1 MRWSADIRDLI
12 SVEDVMEEL
21 GYGPNGGLVY
31 CMEYLVQNLDWL
43 QDLLTEYSDDDYF
56 IFDCPGWLIDSLFIV
71 DPIKFISGVLC
82 SLSAM
87 VQLELPHI
95 NVLTKCDLVDEK
107 ELTKYLDPSSGY
119 LLENLAN
126 SSEPRWRPLS
136 SAICNVINDFSM
148 VAFVPMNINREESI
162 ETVLMHV
169 DHAINY
175 GDDLEP
181 QHEAKLERYAKERTK
196 YLATLQEE
204 VNCGRE
210 LVSSKYQIDGK
221 ALQAMYE
228 RLGYPVSGQ
237 SKSHIEELVWQVND
251 NLDGAVCFEEFENSY
266 VRSRNDRTGLEPSE
280 VFFLTCFLM
289 FDKECC
295 GKVRQVFSSADCTI
309 SEVKHSCHTWC
320 CIAMMRWTRAMALAG
335 LLSLSSP
342 AARTDNVVEAR
353 LVRLPPKVFDDWREA
368 YRSNDV
374 LVDEEPLED
383 QIARYTREDAFP
395 KAGRT
400 LEEKIRAANEF
411 LDRELSIA
419 GQRGVG
425 VEEGKLAW
433 DDPVKKHLPSFELY
447 DKYAEEYVTIGD
459 LCAMN
464 SGLNELPDIGRHFG
478 LYQTDE
484 DLVRG
489 LKYLEPAHTLR
500 GGHDYA
506 NSNFAILG
514 QVIKSVSGQAW
525 DVFLKERIWDPLGM
539 TRTFASAF

>member
-1 MRWSADIRDLI
+1 MTYVVNLDPAADHFEYPVAFGTSLSSSFPCGYIRDLI

-21 GYGPNGGLVY
+21 GYGPNGGL
-31 CMEYLVQNLDWL
+31 
-43 QDLLTEYSDDDYF
+43 DLLTEYSDDDYF
-56 IFDCPGWLIDSLFIV
+56 IFDCPGQIELYSHLPVMKQLCDSLKDWGFTICGVYLIDSLFIV

-181 QHEAKLERYAKERTK
+181 QVRPKRIISTLLSVDSRSHEAKLERYVKERTK
-196 YLATLQEE
+196 YLTTLQEE
-204 VNCGRE
+204 INCGRE

-251 NLDGAVCFEEFENSY
+251 NLDGAVCYEEFENSY

-295 GKVRQVFSSADCTI
+295 GKVCQV
-309 SEVKHSCHTWC
+309 
-320 CIAMMRWTRAMALAG
+320 
-335 LLSLSSP
+335 
-342 AARTDNVVEAR
+342 
-353 LVRLPPKVFDDWREA
+353 
-368 YRSNDV
+368 
-374 LVDEEPLED
+374 
-383 QIARYTREDAFP
+383 
-395 KAGRT
+395 
-400 LEEKIRAANEF
+400 
-411 LDRELSIA
+411 
-419 GQRGVG
+419 
-425 VEEGKLAW
+425 
-433 DDPVKKHLPSFELY
+433 
-447 DKYAEEYVTIGD
+447 
-459 LCAMN
+459 
-464 SGLNELPDIGRHFG
+464 
-478 LYQTDE
+478 
-484 DLVRG
+484 
-489 LKYLEPAHTLR
+489 
-500 GGHDYA
+500 
-506 NSNFAILG
+506 
-514 QVIKSVSGQAW
+514 
-525 DVFLKERIWDPLGM
+525 
-539 TRTFASAF
+539 